1 MDNEEIKKALSIIAA
16 ILGAI
21 LVLVIGIAYK
31 LEVFW
36 WQ

>member
-1 MDNEEIKKALSIIAA
+1 MDNETRKAFSLIGT

-31 LEVFW
+31 LQVFF

>member
-1 MDNEEIKKALSIIAA
+1 MDDETRKAFLVIGF

-31 LEVFW
+31 LQVFF